1 MDRDWR
7 INICCGLRSQ
17 ENSAWKHNLFYLLLS
32 ADNLLIISCSQPYL
46 RVCVCVCMCI
56 HVCFIILLFSLFP
69 CFCFWFFNLMLF
81 VYLWLHWVFSAVCRL
96 CLLVAGGVHSLW
108 YTGLVAPWHVKSSW
122 TRDWSCV
129 LCITGWFVT
138 TGPPGKSRFVFAFC
152 HKRGKGSKTRSW
164 SQNQ

>member
-17 ENSAWKHNLFYLLLS
+17 ENSAWKYNLFYLLLS
-32 ADNLLIISCSQPYL
+32 TDNLLIISCSQPYL
-46 RVCVCVCMCI
+46 HRCVCVCVYSCMFHYI
-56 HVCFIILLFSLFP
+56 AVLIVSLFLV
-69 CFCFWFFNLMLF
+69 FLKNLIFF

-96 CLLVAGGVHSLW
+96 SLLVAGRVHFLW

-129 LCITGWFVT
+129 LCITGWFLT

-152 HKRGKGSKTRSW
+152 HKRGKGNKTRSW